1 MKKLLACLIA
11 VSALSVV
18 TAFAE
23 TEYIDAYYGNNNEVR
38 VDAGVKDIGG
48 SKTSIIKN
56 ASTGEIVHINQKDS
70 GFSSAAAF
78 LLKEGIAD
86 GEYIATFGGS
96 DGEVKSF
103 NFYVGDLNVDGITL
117 DRANKMVVK
126 NVAAQYSVDGLLV
139 IDRETGEPVYK
150 KGFTFDNVDIDTYN
164 TFKSIKLTTEDGSK
178 TVGAIAID
186 KNDWGGTT
194 ATGAGSVNFGIQ
206 IFDIPESYKGI
217 NVYLST
223 DAATLYDGGS
233 N

>member
-23 TEYIDAYYGNNNEVR
+23 TEYIDAYYGGNNEVR

-48 SKTSIIKN
+48 SKTSLIKN
-56 ASTGEIVHINQKDS
+56 ASTGEIVHIDQKES

-86 GEYIATFGGS
+86 GEYIATFGGN

-103 NFYVGDLNVDGITL
+103 NFYVGDLNVGGITL
-117 DRANKMVVK
+117 DRANKMIVK

-139 IDRETGEPVYK
+139 IDKKTGEAVYK
-150 KGFTFDNVDIDTYN
+150 KGFTFDNVAIDTYN
-164 TFKSIKLTTEDGSK
+164 TFKSIKLTTEDGSE
-178 TVGAIAID
+178 TIGAIPIGKD
-186 KNDWGGTT
+186 GWGGTT
-194 ATGAGSVNFGIQ
+194 ATGEGSVNMGIQ
-206 IFDIPESYKGI
+206 IFDIPESYKGL